1 MKSTVETIDPTK
13 VKMTVEVGLDE
24 LKPALD
30 RAYTEVSKQIN
41 IPGFRKGKVPQ
52 AILNQRVGFGAVL
65 EQAVNEAIPQFY
77 GEAARENNLRPMAQ
91 PDVEITEIPT
101 SATDGTLKFTAEVVV
116 RPTIVLPELSGLTLT
131 VDDVEVGDDEVNERL
146 DALRE
151 RFGSLVG
158 VERPAADGDF
168 VVIDLDAKIDGA
180 DVDSVK
186 GISYQI
192 GSGNMLEGL
201 DEALTG
207 LSAGETTTF
216 STTLV
221 GGEHAGEKAD
231 VTVTTTGVK
240 ERDLPD
246 ADDDFAGM
254 ASEFETIGELRDSI
268 KTEVADQ
275 KRGGQVMQART
286 KLMEALLDAVEVPVP
301 DVAVERAV
309 HAHLEQE
316 NRLDDDVHRA
326 EVTEQ
331 ATNEL
336 RDQIVMDTLAE
347 GLGIKVSQPEL
358 VDYMIQTAQQYGMD
372 PQQFI
377 QMVGQSGQV
386 PALVADVA
394 RSKAAAHA
402 LRAVKVVDGSGNE
415 VDLTDFIG
423 NAESDA
429 EQEAMEQQ
437 MIAQANAMAQ
447 QAEFANA
454 AGESGE
460 GSGEELAPSAAD
472 PTAIPEL

>member
-1 MKSTVETIDPTK
+1 
-13 VKMTVEVGLDE
+13 
-24 LKPALD
+24 
-30 RAYTEVSKQIN
+30 
-41 IPGFRKGKVPQ
+41 
-52 AILNQRVGFGAVL
+52 
-65 EQAVNEAIPQFY
+65 
-77 GEAARENNLRPMAQ
+77 
-91 PDVEITEIPT
+91 
-101 SATDGTLKFTAEVVV
+101 
-116 RPTIVLPELSGLTLT
+116 
-131 VDDVEVGDDEVNERL
+131 
-146 DALRE
+146 
-151 RFGSLVG
+151 
-158 VERPAADGDF
+158 
-168 VVIDLDAKIDGA
+168 
-180 DVDSVK
+180 
-186 GISYQI
+186 
-192 GSGNMLEGL
+192 
-201 DEALTG
+201 
-207 LSAGETTTF
+207 
-216 STTLV
+216 
-221 GGEHAGEKAD
+221 
-231 VTVTTTGVK
+231 
-240 ERDLPD
+240 
-246 ADDDFAGM
+246 
-254 ASEFETIGELRDSI
+254 
-268 KTEVADQ
+268 
-275 KRGGQVMQART
+275 VMQART

>member
-1 MKSTVETIDPTK
+1 VKSTVEKIDPTK
-13 VKMTVEVGLDE
+13 VKLTVEVTLDE

-30 RAYTEVSKQIN
+30 KAYTEVSKQVN
-41 IPGFRKGKVPQ
+41 IPGFRKGKVPA
-52 AILNQRVGFGAVL
+52 AILNQRVGFGPVL
-65 EQAVNEAIPQFY
+65 EQAVNDAVPQFY

-101 SATDGTLKFTAEVVV
+101 SATEGELKFTAEVVV
-116 RPTIVLPELSGLTLT
+116 RPEIKLPELSGLTLN
-131 VDDVEVGDDEVNERL
+131 VDNVEVSDDEVNERL

-158 VERPAADGDF
+158 VDRPAADGDF

-180 DVDSVK
+180 DVDSVS

-207 LSAGETTTF
+207 LSAGESTTF
-216 STTLV
+216 RTTLV
-221 GGEHAGEKAD
+221 GGEHAGEQAD
-231 VTVTTTGVK
+231 VTVTATGVK
-240 ERDLPD
+240 ERDLPE
-246 ADDDFAGM
+246 ADDDFAAM
-254 ASEFETIGELRDSI
+254 ASEFETIGELRDSVRD
-268 KTEVADQ
+268 ELAGQ
-275 KRGGQVMQART
+275 KRGGQVIQART

-301 DVAVERAV
+301 NVAVERAV

-316 NRLDDDVHRA
+316 NRLDDDTHRA

-331 ATNEL
+331 ATKEI

-347 GLGIKVSQPEL
+347 GLEIKVSQPEL

-377 QMVGQSGQV
+377 QLVGQSGQI

-402 LRAVKVVDGSGNE
+402 LRAVTVKDADGNE
-415 VDLTDFIG
+415 LDLTDFIG
-423 NAESDA
+423 SAETDA
-429 EQEAMEQQ
+429 EQAAAEQK
-437 MIAQANAMAQ
+437 MMAEANAMAQ
-447 QAEFANA
+447 QGEFGSMS
-454 AGESGE
+454 GESGF
-460 GSGEELAPSAAD
+460 GSGETLTPSAAD
-472 PTAIPEL
+472 PSAIPEL